1 MVALANSGKI
11 AGELTVSG
19 NNVDGETP
27 VVMVNGEAAKS
38 GRSIFSSSTIATSDD
53 VSAVV
58 NMGKAGKLEL
68 APNTTLTVSFDDKAV
83 NGDLT
88 SGKVTVLGTSGAV
101 NVKTVDG
108 KTATLNAGQTILA
121 SGKAQDDDTSSS
133 GGGWWVL
140 AAVLIGAGAVIVYT
154 ATKADNRVDIGG
166 SGIVV
171 SPTR

>member
-108 KTATLNAGQTILA
+108 KTATLNAGEAILA

-133 GGGWWVL
+133 GGGWWVF
-140 AAVLIGAGAVIVYT
+140 AAVLIGASAVIVYT
-154 ATKADNRVDIGG
+154 ATRADNRVDIGG